1 MSVSGGRPRIGAGN
15 GARLEV
21 DARRASLG
29 ILALFLAPALLIYAG
44 FTLYPVLR
52 TFYNAFHTIRP
63 QGVVEFVGLGNFVA
77 LLSADPV
84 FWKAVVNTALFT
96 IVATIV
102 DVVGGLLLALCLF
115 ARAPWAPLLR
125 VVWFTPA
132 LMSYVVVGI
141 IWVWIFDYDWGLANA
156 TLRFVGLGAFEQSW
170 LGHPS
175 TALWSVLV
183 AHEWKWLGFN
193 MIVFLAAL
201 HALPADVLGAAELDH
216 CGWAAKL
223 VYIIAPMLR
232 PTIVNLLVLSFIGK
246 MMVFDLIWVMR
257 YLCGELRVVAARGA
271 RTVPDVVGETVAA
284 IFLETAAGAP
294 VEVTGTMV
302 AAGLP
307 PRGPDH
313 LEIVGSK
320 ASATFVESA
329 LCLHGPDPRSH
340 RYDPERG
347 YQASFDGV
355 IAHFVECLETGAP
368 FETDPADNLETLRL
382 VEHAYWAASLQHS
395 CGNG

>member
-1 MSVSGGRPRIGAGN
+1 MSVSGGWSRIRAGN

-63 QGVVEFVGLGNFVA
+63 QGVVEFVGLGNFAA

-115 ARAPWAPLLR
+115 ARAPGAPLLR
-125 VVWFTPA
+125 VVWFTPV

-156 TLRFVGLGAFEQSW
+156 TLRFVGLGAYEQSW

-201 HALPADVLGAAELDH
+201 HALPADVLGAAELDN

-246 MMVFDLIWVMR
+246 MMVFDLIWVMTGGGP
-257 YLCGELRVVAARGA
+257 LWS
-271 RTVPDVVGETVAA
+271 TETVSTYVYKRAFEWNTFDLGYPSA
-284 IFLETAAGAP
+284 IAVLWFLIILA
-294 VEVTGTMV
+294 
-302 AAGLP
+302 
-307 PRGPDH
+307 
-313 LEIVGSK
+313 
-320 ASATFVESA
+320 F
-329 LCLHGPDPRSH
+329 
-340 RYDPERG
+340 
-347 YQASFDGV
+347 
-355 IAHFVECLETGAP
+355 IAIIT
-368 FETDPADNLETLRL
+368 RL
-382 VEHAYWAASLQHS
+382 ARQRDRIEF
-395 CGNG
+395 